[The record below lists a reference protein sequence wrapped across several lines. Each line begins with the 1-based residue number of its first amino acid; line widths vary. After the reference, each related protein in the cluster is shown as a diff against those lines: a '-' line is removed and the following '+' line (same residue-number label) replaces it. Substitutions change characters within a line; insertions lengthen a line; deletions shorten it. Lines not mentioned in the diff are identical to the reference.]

1 MNNFKESVYCSFAC
15 ISHSTQQCVKDSPPF
30 VAWIRVI
37 RIWITCL
44 ILGILR
50 KVYINMPTHKSF
62 CLLCFGINFIFVV
75 NTEQE
80 LIASSLQC
88 FNTVIKSYDI
98 WTHRYNWSLLPYC
111 LIFINNIQVDM
122 VNNIFLKDLNIF
134 VFKKIMILRI

>member
-1 MNNFKESVYCSFAC
+1 M
-15 ISHSTQQCVKDSPPF
+15 
-30 VAWIRVI
+30 
-37 RIWITCL
+37 
-44 ILGILR
+44 GILR
-50 KVYINMPTHKSF
+50 KVYVNMPTHKSF
-62 CLLCFGINFIFVV
+62 CLLCFGTNFIFVV

-122 VNNIFLKDLNIF
+122 VNNIFLKDLNIV
-134 VFKKIMILRI
+134 VFKKNHYFENLEEVHSLWSWCLSCVVWTWIQMTFIIWSMWINLDGW

>member
-1 MNNFKESVYCSFAC
+1 M
-15 ISHSTQQCVKDSPPF
+15 
-30 VAWIRVI
+30 W
-37 RIWITCL
+37 
-44 ILGILR
+44 ILR

-75 NTEQE
+75 KTEQE

-111 LIFINNIQVDM
+111 LIFINNIQVDL

-134 VFKKIMILRI
+134 VFKKNHDFENLEEVHSLWSWCLSCVVWTWIQMILHYLKYVYKSWRLINELY

>member
-1 MNNFKESVYCSFAC
+1 M
-15 ISHSTQQCVKDSPPF
+15 
-30 VAWIRVI
+30 
-37 RIWITCL
+37 
-44 ILGILR
+44 GILR

-75 NTEQE
+75 KTEQE

-134 VFKKIMILRI
+134 VFKKNHDFENLEEVHSLWSWCLSCVVWTWIQMILHYLKYVYKSWRLINELY

>member
-1 MNNFKESVYCSFAC
+1 M
-15 ISHSTQQCVKDSPPF
+15 
-30 VAWIRVI
+30 
-37 RIWITCL
+37 
-44 ILGILR
+44 GILR
-50 KVYINMPTHKSF
+50 KVYINMPTHTSF

-75 NTEQE
+75 KTEQE

-134 VFKKIMILRI
+134 VFKKNHDFENLEEVHSLWSWCLSCVVWTWIQMILHYLKYVDKSWRLINELY

>member
-1 MNNFKESVYCSFAC
+1 MG
-15 ISHSTQQCVKDSPPF
+15 T
-30 VAWIRVI
+30 
-37 RIWITCL
+37 
-44 ILGILR
+44 LR
-50 KVYINMPTHKSF
+50 KVYINMPTHKRF

-122 VNNIFLKDLNIF
+122 VNNIFLKDLNIL
-134 VFKKIMILRI
+134 VFKKKSWFWEFRRSPFTLKLMLCSLDLDSDDFHYLKYVDKSWRLINELY